1 MRILPIVGWLLV
13 AVSAVASAR
22 DSVYKDRRRLVDL
35 GDEKERLL
43 DSVALVARTGKR
55 WEEGR
60 GWGSGFL
67 VSKCHALTANHVVFH
82 HDSDPAKDEPM
93 RPGKEVLVGLG
104 QLDRSPWKKTIVTG
118 KVVGYDPAVRVVTR
132 GGTRVLDAGR
142 DWALVRLP
150 RDERGTHLGERYA
163 PFCIPERNRLSD
175 ATRLVLKAVGQ
186 PADMLTFRTRRL
198 SLWMDP
204 GCGVLG
210 AGENHWVV
218 DCQLRK
224 GMSGGPI
231 ARYDDERKCWA
242 AFAISSVSAAPH
254 AGLAARNEQDLSRG
268 NHAAPV
274 GSFNLQKILQ
284 AMRDNP
290 CD

>member
-82 HDSDPAKDEPM
+82 HDGDPAKDEQM
-93 RPGKEVLVGLG
+93 QLGKEVLVGLG

-118 KVVGYDPAVRVVTR
+118 KVVGYDPGVRVVPR
-132 GGTRVLDAGR
+132 KGARFLDAGR
-142 DWALVRLP
+142 DWALIRLP
-150 RDERGTHLGERYA
+150 RNEEAYTPL
-163 PFCIPERNRLSD
+163 CIPARNRLSD
-175 ATRLVLKAVGQ
+175 TTDVVLMAIGH
-186 PADMLTFRTRRL
+186 PADMFAHRTRGL
-198 SLWMDP
+198 TLWMDP
-204 GCGVLG
+204 GCSVIG

-254 AGLAARNEQDLSRG
+254 AGLAARNERDLSRG

-284 AMRDNP
+284 AMRDSP